1 MKSQKLYKEIG
12 LIDENLIEA
21 SEINVVN
28 KRKLYFQPRWIAC
41 ALGLMILSSGSTILL
56 ARDYYE
62 NKNAELYMRY
72 LTTEDMELTS
82 AYEYD
87 ADKFLRALKSENE
100 EYVYIAINRLIEC
113 FNDEKLRGEAL
124 KAIEP
129 FITSNNAKIAESAAF
144 ATDILSQKYES
155 PFIYELNDGS
165 IVFTLFNNYSDY
177 GSQNVLWRIKNNQ
190 LEEYLS
196 FSKPSMYIKQIIP
209 SPDRKLIAVVTCS
222 NKSEFVQIID
232 TEAERVSPEL
242 IESTRVRYGVEKE
255 LETWIRMDYE
265 NYSYLRDIEWKEN
278 NVLEL
283 EIILSY
289 NNAQISQ
296 EVTTT
301 YHFDEKKMSV
311 K

>member
-155 PFIYELNDGS
+155 PFIYKLNDES

-196 FSKPSMYIKQIIP
+196 FSKPSMYIKQIIL

-242 IESTRVRYGVEKE
+242 IESTRVRYGVEKG

-265 NYSYLRDIEWKEN
+265 NYSYLRNIEWREN